1 MGLGLVMARKPPPA
15 RLRRIAKPTAVVK
28 MTEAPLPEGNN
39 PSARRIRRLA
49 RKGWLIGWPFS
60 KGGL

>member
-1 MGLGLVMARKPPPA
+1 MARKTRPA
-15 RLRRIAKPTAVVK
+15 RLRRIAKPTGALK
-28 MTEAPLPEGNN
+28 MTEAPPPEGDN
-39 PSARRIRRLA
+39 PSACRVRRLA